1 MNDGFDAESKVFAS
15 QFSWAAQAGDT
26 VPITK
31 ILKNA
36 NAKNVPAFFTRG
48 VVTNALINL
57 TKKGSVLKR

>member
-1 MNDGFDAESKVFAS
+1 M
-15 QFSWAAQAGDT
+15 
-26 VPITK
+26 VPITR

-36 NAKNVPAFFTRG
+36 NAKNVPTFFTRG